1 MRKELRNR
9 LKSLKLR
16 SAARS
21 WARSALMMDHT
32 EVSVEASEATSK
44 SAYFASQAKSTE
56 SKEWANEL
64 VQDGDRKARAV
75 KRSETF
81 KADQR
86 FFHDTHG
93 EGSVVSRTADG
104 VVEMKFDNGE
114 VHKYDLISQR
124 KLRPIIEDAHTYTA
138 EVLFDIV
145 DTDSSGVLEKAE
157 FVYMHTMVLNSEK
170 RAAAKIAD
178 AERNEAEQR
187 RAKRMVMW
195 ALLVAVLMILVL
207 LGAMVGIS
215 LAANE
220 ASKESH
226 VSNGGLMTALD
237 GSAVKTEVARSFGSL
252 FDLPLLNTTAL
263 ATLELITVRLAAEDP
278 SGKWPA
284 AMDATLKVTSALKPS
299 DDEVY
304 LLLASGAVAHIDAKS
319 TTGRVELADGAAFSV
334 VVDEEAEKARRRSR
348 RHLQFGG
355 GNFGGAVLTTNGF
368 TMTTATGG
376 F

>member
-1 MRKELRNR
+1 MSSVERMPTSVEVGAVVVETSAPK
-9 LKSLKLR
+9 
-16 SAARS
+16 SAA
-21 WARSALMMDHT
+21 
-32 EVSVEASEATSK
+32 
-44 SAYFASQAKSTE
+44 
-56 SKEWANEL
+56 SKEWHETLSHDAE
-64 VQDGDRKARAV
+64 RKTRAL

-81 KADQR
+81 KAEQR
-86 FFHDTHG
+86 FFHDKHG
-93 EGSVVSRTADG
+93 EGSVVSRSADG
-104 VVEMKFDNGE
+104 IVVMKFDNGE

-138 EVLFDIV
+138 ETLFDIV

-170 RAAAKIAD
+170 RAAAKVAD

-226 VSNGGLMTALD
+226 VSNGGLMTGLD

-252 FDLPLLNTTAL
+252 FDLPLLNSTAL

-304 LLLASGAVAHIDAKS
+304 LLLASGAVAHIDAKN

-334 VVDEEAEKARRRSR
+334 VVDEEAEKARRRNR

-355 GNFGGAVLTTNGF
+355 GGFGGALLTTDSF
-368 TMTTATGG
+368 TMMAASGA